1 MTQTPDTQT
10 SDTQISVPRGAAS
23 GPEDPGLPGAIVPAS
38 KLRSLPRAIK
48 WIASGLGI
56 ALLVLLPMLNIS
68 VPGILPTPTYQP
80 GSLQLLALCML
91 MAAAALS
98 YHLLLGVAGLL
109 SFGHALYFGAGSYG
123 LAIILNQ
130 LDIPLLPAMGL
141 TLVVVLVLS
150 AITGMVSLRVT
161 GIPFA
166 MVTLAFAQA
175 GSVLVR
181 RNPGG
186 ATGGEEGV
194 SLNSAHIPDF
204 FLGVGNTRNLYWLS
218 LAVLIIVFLITTWI
232 QNTRAGHVVAAVRE
246 NEMRVRVLG
255 LQPYLA
261 KLLIFVV
268 GGTLA
273 ALVGMVF
280 LLLQSGAVPRQV
292 SADFTITLLVMVV
305 LGGVGSR
312 WGAVLGGI
320 IYTLLDQRLTAF
332 AGSEAVQSLPA
343 FLQIPL
349 SEPLFILGTLFI
361 LVVLFMPGG
370 LTGAGRRLVLRS
382 RPKPTTANVRA
393 ANQKSADPETEMN
406 S

>member
-1 MTQTPDTQT
+1 MTETRTAEKIAEIGRRVRVEPD
-10 SDTQISVPRGAAS
+10 A
-23 GPEDPGLPGAIVPAS
+23 PGARQATKRTRGLVGWGGGLLAIIV
-38 KLRSLPRAIK
+38 
-48 WIASGLGI
+48 LG
-56 ALLVLLPMLNIS
+56 LLPMLNLS
-68 VPGILPTPTYQP
+68 LPGILPTPTYQP

-91 MAAAALS
+91 MAAAALT

-123 LAIILNQ
+123 LAIILNIWQ
-130 LDIPLLPAMGL
+130 IPLLPAMGL
-141 TLVVVLVLS
+141 ALAVVLVLS
-150 AITGMVSLRVT
+150 GITGLVSLRVT

-181 RNPGG
+181 RNPAG
-186 ATGGEEGV
+186 ATGGDEGI
-194 SLNSAHIPDF
+194 SLNTAHIPDF
-204 FLGVGNTRNLYWLS
+204 LIGVSNTRNLYWLS
-218 LAVLIIVFLITTWI
+218 LAVLVLVFLTTTWI
-232 QNTRAGHVVAAVRE
+232 QKSRAGHVVAAVRE
-246 NEMRVRVLG
+246 NELRVRVLG

-273 ALVGMVF
+273 ALVGMMF

-312 WGAVLGGI
+312 WGAVLGGV
-320 IYTLLDQRLTAF
+320 IYTMLDQRLTSF
-332 AGSEAVQSLPA
+332 ANSAAVESLPPI
-343 FLQIPL
+343 LHIPL

-370 LTGAGRRLVLRS
+370 LTGAAGRLLGRGSARREKSEKILE
-382 RPKPTTANVRA
+382 A
-393 ANQKSADPETEMN
+393 AQ
-406 S
+406 

>member
-1 MTQTPDTQT
+1 MTQIPKTQT
-10 SDTQISVPRGAAS
+10 SNPPVTEQTTHD
-23 GPEDPGLPGAIVPAS
+23 GAIPTQAGGPPS
-38 KLRSLPRAIK
+38 PDQPGRTDRTRKKLSRPKGAG
-48 WIASGLGI
+48 WIAGALGI
-56 ALLVLLPMLNIS
+56 IVLAMLPLLNLTL
-68 VPGILPTPTYQP
+68 PGILPTPTYQP

-123 LAIILNQ
+123 LAMILNQ
-130 LDIPLLPAMGL
+130 WDIPLLPAMGL
-141 TLVVVLVLS
+141 TLVVVLALS
-150 AITGMVSLRVT
+150 ALTGMVSLRVT

-186 ATGGEEGV
+186 STGGEEGV
-194 SLNSAHIPDF
+194 SLNTAHIPDF
-204 FLGVGNTRNLYWLS
+204 LLGVSNTRNLYWLS
-218 LAVLIIVFLITTWI
+218 LAVLVLVFLITSWI
-232 QNTRAGHVVAAVRE
+232 QNSRAGHVVAAVRE

-255 LQPYLA
+255 LQPYFA

-273 ALVGMVF
+273 AVVGMVF

-312 WGAVLGGI
+312 WGAVLGGV

-332 AGSEAVQSLPA
+332 ASSEAVQSLPA
-343 FLQIPL
+343 ALKIPL

-382 RPKPTTANVRA
+382 GLKRARPGKRSEVA
-393 ANQKSADPETEMN
+393 S
-406 S
+406 

>member
-1 MTQTPDTQT
+1 MTDTQT
-10 SDTQISVPRGAAS
+10 RTAQKLAALSRRVRVEPPERGAAREKKRTQRLLVAGS
-23 GPEDPGLPGAIVPAS
+23 GAA
-38 KLRSLPRAIK
+38 
-48 WIASGLGI
+48 GI
-56 ALLVLLPMLNIS
+56 ALLAALPLLNIS
-68 VPGILPTPTYQP
+68 LPGILPTPTYQP

-91 MAAAALS
+91 MAAAALT

-130 LDIPLLPAMGL
+130 LQVPLLPAMGL
-141 TLVVVLVLS
+141 ALLAALLLS
-150 AITGMVSLRVT
+150 GITGLVALRVT

-181 RNPGG
+181 RNPAG
-186 ATGGEEGV
+186 ATGGEEGLT
-194 SLNSAHIPDF
+194 LNTEHVPDF
-204 FLGVGNTRNLYWLS
+204 LVGVANTRNLYWLS
-218 LAVLIIVFLITTWI
+218 LLVLLLVFGITTWI
-232 QNTRAGHVVAAVRE
+232 QKSRAGHVVAAVRE
-246 NEMRVRVLG
+246 NELRIRVLG

-273 ALVGMVF
+273 ALVGMAF

-312 WGAVLGGI
+312 WGAVLGGV
-320 IYTLLDQRLTAF
+320 IYTLLDQRLTSF
-332 AGSEAVQSLPA
+332 ANSAAVESLPA
-343 FLQIPL
+343 ILHVPL
-349 SEPLFILGTLFI
+349 SEPLFILGTLFV

-370 LTGAGRRLVLRS
+370 LTGAAGRLTGRGTSRRKRS
-382 RPKPTTANVRA
+382 EKILEA
-393 ANQKSADPETEMN
+393 AE
-406 S
+406 

>member
-1 MTQTPDTQT
+1 MSETPTAKKM
-10 SDTQISVPRGAAS
+10 AALGRRVRVDS
-23 GPEDPGLPGAIVPAS
+23 GTPVRSPDQARRRTLFSWLGGLVAIVVM
-38 KLRSLPRAIK
+38 
-48 WIASGLGI
+48 
-56 ALLVLLPMLNIS
+56 ALLPLLNIS
-68 VPGILPTPTYQP
+68 LPGILPTPTYQP

-98 YHLLLGVAGLL
+98 YHLLIGVAGLL

-130 LDIPLLPAMGL
+130 LEIPLLPAMGL
-141 TLVVVLVLS
+141 TLIAVLVLS
-150 AITGMVSLRVT
+150 GLTGMVALRVT

-181 RNPGG
+181 RNPGS

-194 SLNSAHIPDF
+194 TLSTTHIPDF
-204 FLGVGNTRNLYWLS
+204 LIGVSNTKNLYWLS
-218 LAVLIIVFLITTWI
+218 LAVLVLVFLVTTWI
-232 QNTRAGHVVAAVRE
+232 QKSRAGHVVAAVRE
-246 NEMRVRVLG
+246 NELRVRVLG

-273 ALVGMVF
+273 SLVGMIF

-312 WGAVLGGI
+312 WGAVLGGV
-320 IYTLLDQRLTAF
+320 IYTLLDQRLTSF
-332 AGSEAVQSLPA
+332 ANSAAVESLPA
-343 FLQIPL
+343 ILHIPL
-349 SEPLFILGTLFI
+349 SEPLFVLGTLFI
-361 LVVLFMPGG
+361 LVVIFMPGG
-370 LTGAGRRLVLRS
+370 LTGAASRLMGRGMSS
-382 RPKPTTANVRA
+382 RNKSEKILEA
-393 ANQKSADPETEMN
+393 AE
-406 S
+406 

>member
-1 MTQTPDTQT
+1 MSETPTAKKMAALGRRVRVDDAPTGQ
-10 SDTQISVPRGAAS
+10 PRENDRRRTLLRWG
-23 GPEDPGLPGAIVPAS
+23 GGLAAIV
-38 KLRSLPRAIK
+38 LM
-48 WIASGLGI
+48 
-56 ALLVLLPMLNIS
+56 ALLPLLNIS
-68 VPGILPTPTYQP
+68 LPGVLPTPTYQP

-91 MAAAALS
+91 MAAAALT
-98 YHLLLGVAGLL
+98 YHLLIGVAGLL

-130 LDIPLLPAMGL
+130 MEIPLLPAMGL

-150 AITGMVSLRVT
+150 GVTGMVSLRVT

-181 RNPGG
+181 RNPGS

-194 SLNSAHIPDF
+194 TLSTAHIPDF
-204 FLGVGNTRNLYWLS
+204 LIGVSNTKNLYWLS
-218 LAVLIIVFLITTWI
+218 LAVLVLVFLITTWI
-232 QNTRAGHVVAAVRE
+232 QKSRAGHVVAAVRE
-246 NEMRVRVLG
+246 NELRVRVLG
-255 LQPYLA
+255 LQPYSA

-268 GGTLA
+268 SGTLA
-273 ALVGMVF
+273 SVVGMIF

-312 WGAVLGGI
+312 WGAVVGGVL
-320 IYTLLDQRLTAF
+320 YTLLDQRLTSF
-332 AGSEAVQSLPA
+332 ANSAAVESLPA
-343 FLQIPL
+343 FLHIPL

-361 LVVLFMPGG
+361 LVVIFMPGG
-370 LTGAGRRLVLRS
+370 LTGAAGRLFGRGMSS
-382 RPKPTTANVRA
+382 RNKSEKILEA
-393 ANQKSADPETEMN
+393 AE
-406 S
+406 

>member
-1 MTQTPDTQT
+1 MTQTPATQT
-10 SDTQISVPRGAAS
+10 SGPPQAEPGKAAPDKAAPGKAEPGVPGSAA
-23 GPEDPGLPGAIVPAS
+23 PARPS
-38 KLRSLPRAIK
+38 RSLRKAAT
-48 WIASGLGI
+48 WTAGGLGI
-56 ALLVLLPMLNIS
+56 ALMALLPMLNIS

-123 LAIILNQ
+123 LAIILNL

-150 AITGMVSLRVT
+150 GLTGMVSLRVT

-186 ATGGEEGV
+186 ATGGDEGV
-194 SLNSAHIPDF
+194 TLNSAHIPDF
-204 FLGVGNTRNLYWLS
+204 LLGVGNTRNLYWLS
-218 LAVLIIVFLITTWI
+218 LAVLVLVFLITTWI

-273 ALVGMVF
+273 SLVGMVF

-305 LGGVGSR
+305 LGGVGSK
-312 WGAVLGGI
+312 WGAALGGSS
-320 IYTLLDQRLTAF
+320 TRSLTS
-332 AGSEAVQSLPA
+332 G
-343 FLQIPL
+343 
-349 SEPLFILGTLFI
+349 
-361 LVVLFMPGG
+361 
-370 LTGAGRRLVLRS
+370 
-382 RPKPTTANVRA
+382 
-393 ANQKSADPETEMN
+393 
-406 S
+406 